1 MKALV
6 SGNDGFSYISQIL
19 VILLQTLLQDEIS
32 EVSVLFYS
40 WFNSNLPRK
49 YVKTR

>member
-40 WFNSNLPRK
+40 WFNSNLPRE
-49 YVKTR
+49 YVQTR